1 MRLGEKPRSTERGYM
16 GSALGRIR
24 IASVAV
30 ALADAAIL
38 VMDAQLG
45 FLIVA
50 DLPTVVGRVLL
61 RIEVPRG
68 TLAAATLDIPSAI
81 GVRHHMMGAWSALIR
96 HILIPSRHSKIKSI
110 ATPNSIWVCTCVLS
124 RTAYTA
130 TLNKADLE
138 SGEHDVTTPL
148 GDKIR
153 DLRKAKGYTLDKL
166 AELADSSKSYI
177 WELENKNPPRPSA
190 DKVAKIAAVLGVTAD
205 YLIDTTEKVGLDD
218 ATDNA
223 FFRKYRKMDA
233 ATKDK
238 IRRMTDLLGNDE

>member
-1 MRLGEKPRSTERGYM
+1 M
-16 GSALGRIR
+16 
-24 IASVAV
+24 AV

-38 VMDAQLG
+38 VMDAQFG
-45 FLIVA
+45 FLIA
-50 DLPTVVGRVLL
+50 AHLPAVVDCILL
-61 RIEVPRG
+61 PIEMSRG
-68 TLAAATLDIPSAI
+68 ALTAATLNIPATI
-81 GVRHHMMGAWSALIR
+81 VVWHHMMGIWSALIR
-96 HILIPSRHSKIKSI
+96 HILILPLGDKII
-110 ATPNSIWVCTCVLS
+110 NTATPNLMREAKCALS
-124 RTAYTA
+124 RTAYIA
-130 TLNKADLE
+130 TLNRDDLE
-138 SGEHDVTTPL
+138 YGEHDVSTPL

-166 AELADSSKSYI
+166 AELAESSKSYI

-205 YLIDTTEKVGLDD
+205 YLIDTTEKVGVED

-238 IRRMTDLLGNDE
+238 IRRMANLLGDDE